1 MSINLSIVLC
11 GLTLMLLGQ
20 LLSYIIVVIIQLP
33 SRSLP
38 LIAQAEI
45 RVEGQYLDLFLNI
58 HHDLLF

>member
-1 MSINLSIVLC
+1 MSLNLCIVLW

>member
-1 MSINLSIVLC
+1 MSINLCIVLW
-11 GLTLMLLGQ
+11 GLTLMLFGQ
-20 LLSYIIVVIIQLP
+20 PLSYIIAMIIQLP

-45 RVEGQYLDLFLNI
+45 RVEGQYQDLFLNI